1 VKDLNQSVV
10 RSEFK
15 GTLIYKS
22 PEMIRFL
29 YGDNASIK
37 LKTDVWSLGIVIYE
51 LITLNRPFKDQNEI
65 LNAKIPE
72 IKSNI
77 PDLFKD
83 LIRE

>member
-1 VKDLNQSVV
+1 
-10 RSEFK
+10 
-15 GTLIYKS
+15 
-22 PEMIRFL
+22 MIKFL
-29 YGDNASIK
+29 DDIKTNIK

-72 IKSNI
+72 FKSNI